1 MRELQFSESRRI
13 AVTQDEQVRRLFSQL
28 SSGISLRLASLK
40 TGMDEKTARKY
51 WKAGRMPS
59 ELSERHDWRT
69 RVDPFASVW
78 EVVGKQLTENPGL
91 QAKVLFAWL
100 QGEHPG
106 QFQDGQLRTFQ
117 RGVRRWRAT
126 AGPDKEVFFSQV
138 HEAGRLCASD
148 FSHMTNLN
156 VTIARQQFD
165 HMVYHFV
172 LTHSNWEW
180 ANVCFSESFESLS
193 EGLQGAMWA
202 LGGVP
207 LRHRTDRLS
216 AAVNNLSE
224 TREFTSRYQSLMDHY
239 GLEKERIQARKA
251 HENGDVETS
260 HRHFK
265 DAVDQALMLRGSRDF
280 ESRAGYSKFLDDLL
294 QRRNVN
300 RETRTKSERALLRP
314 LPARRYESWRRMSA
328 RVGLGSTLKVDR
340 NTYSVPS
347 RLIGETVDV
356 RLCVE
361 DIEVWYGGV
370 LMERLPRLRGHGQ
383 EKINYRHVIG
393 WLVRK
398 PGAFERYRYRE
409 DLFPTSRFRM
419 AYDALREYVPARAVQ
434 EYLAIVE
441 MAALD
446 GETLVDDALRLLL
459 DSEEKLTAKAVEQ
472 FVRTQERVPE
482 ATAVRV
488 EELEL
493 SCFDQ
498 LLEESEVW
506 CGSSQGSESDV
517 VGSLARV
524 AFASVP

>member
-1 MRELQFSESRRI
+1 MTR
-13 AVTQDEQVRRLFSQL
+13 DEQVRELFSLL
-28 SSGISLRLASLK
+28 SSGISLCLASLK

-51 WKAGRMPS
+51 RKESRMPS

-69 RVDPFASVW
+69 RVDPFAAIWTTV
-78 EVVGKQLTENPGL
+78 EKQLTENPGL

-100 QGEHPG
+100 QGEYPG

-117 RGVRRWRAT
+117 RGVRRWRAIK
-126 AGPDKEVFFSQV
+126 GPDKEVFFSQV
-138 HEAGRLCASD
+138 HEPGRLCASD
-148 FSHMTNLN
+148 FSHMTSLN

-172 LTHSNWEW
+172 LTYSNWEW
-180 ANVCFSESFESLS
+180 VNVCFSESFESLS
-193 EGLQGAMWA
+193 EGLQGAVWA

-207 LRHRTDRLS
+207 IRHRTDRLS

-224 TREFTSRYQSLMDHY
+224 TREFTSRYQSLMEHY

-251 HENGDVETS
+251 NENGDVESS

-265 DAVDQALMLRGSRDF
+265 EAVDQALMLRGTRDF
-280 ESRAGYSKFLDDLL
+280 ESREKYSTFLSDLL
-294 QRRNVN
+294 HRRNLG
-300 RETRTKSERALLRP
+300 REVRTRAERALLRP
-314 LPARRYESWRRMSA
+314 LPVRRCESWRRVSV
-328 RVGLGSTLKVDR
+328 RVSVGSTLKVDR

-347 RLIGETVDV
+347 RLIGEMVDV

-361 DIEVWYGGV
+361 DIEVWYGGT

-398 PGAFERYRYRE
+398 PGAFERYRYRD

-419 AYDALREYVPARAVQ
+419 AYDALREQVPNRAVQ

-446 GETLVDDALRLLL
+446 GETMVDDALRILL
-459 DSEEKLTAKAVEQ
+459 DGEGVLTAKAVEQ
-472 FVRTQERVPE
+472 FVRSQVSAPDV
-482 ATAVRV
+482 TAVCV
-488 EELEL
+488 DELNL

-498 LLEESEVW
+498 LLEEREVW
-506 CGSSQGSESDV
+506 NGCSQGSESDV
-517 VGSLARV
+517 AGSTARI

>member
-1 MRELQFSESRRI
+1 MTED
-13 AVTQDEQVRRLFSQL
+13 VQVRKLFSLL
-28 SSGISLRLASLK
+28 STGIPLCVASLK

-51 WKAGRMPS
+51 RKAERMPS

-69 RVDPFASVW
+69 RVDPFSSVW
-78 EVVGKQLTENPGL
+78 ESVEKQLQENPGL

-126 AGPDKEVFFSQV
+126 SGPEKEIFFSQV
-138 HEAGRLCASD
+138 HEPGRLCASD
-148 FSHMTNLN
+148 FTHMTELA
-156 VTIARQQFD
+156 VTIARQTFD
-165 HMVYHFV
+165 HMVFHFV
-172 LTHSNWEW
+172 LTCSNWEW

-193 EGLQGAMWA
+193 EGLQNALWA

-207 LRHRTDRLS
+207 IRHRTDRLS

-224 TREFTSRYQSLMDHY
+224 TKDFTSRYQSLMDHY

-251 HENGDVETS
+251 NENGDVESS

-265 DAVDQALMLRGSRDF
+265 EAVDQALMLRGSRDF
-280 ESRAGYSKFLDDLL
+280 ESRDEYARFLCELAR
-294 QRRNVN
+294 RRNLGRVI
-300 RETRTKSERALLRP
+300 RLQAEQTKLRALP
-314 LPARRYESWRRMSA
+314 VRRFESWRRE
-328 RVGLGSTLKVDR
+328 RVRVSIGSTLKVDR

-347 RLIGETVDV
+347 RLIGEYVDV
-356 RLCVE
+356 RVCVE
-361 DIEVWYGGV
+361 DLEVWYGGG
-370 LMERLPRLRGHGQ
+370 LIERLPRLRGRGQ

-409 DLFPTSRFRM
+409 DMFPTSRFRM
-419 AYDALREYVPARAVQ
+419 AYDALMEQLPTRAVR

-441 MAALD
+441 LAALD
-446 GETLVDDALRLLL
+446 GEVLVDDALRVLL
-459 DSEEKLTAKAVEQ
+459 DGTVKLTAKVVEQ
-472 FVRTQERVPE
+472 FVRSTPVVPE
-482 ATAVRV
+482 VTAVQV
-488 EELEL
+488 AVVDL
-493 SCFDQ
+493 SSFDQ
-498 LLEESEVW
+498 LLEEQETW
-506 CGSSQGSESDV
+506 NGDSQGRDREV
-517 VGSLARV
+517 TGPVACA

>member
-1 MRELQFSESRRI
+1 M
-13 AVTQDEQVRRLFSQL
+13 TQDLQVRKLFSL
-28 SSGISLRLASLK
+28 LATGIPLCVASLK

-51 WKAGRMPS
+51 RKAERMPS

-69 RVDPFASVW
+69 RVDPFSAVW
-78 EVVGKQLTENPGL
+78 ESVEKQLRENPGL

-117 RGVRRWRAT
+117 RGIRRWRAT
-126 AGPDKEVFFSQV
+126 SGPEKEIFFSQV
-138 HEAGRLCASD
+138 HEPGRLCASD
-148 FSHMTNLN
+148 FTHMTSLG
-156 VTIARQQFD
+156 VTIAGQPFD
-165 HMVYHFV
+165 HMVFHFV
-172 LTHSNWEW
+172 LTSSNWEW

-193 EGLQGAMWA
+193 EGLQNALWA

-207 LRHRTDRLS
+207 IRHRTDRLS

-224 TREFTSRYQSLMDHY
+224 TKEFTSRYQSLMQHY

-251 HENGDVETS
+251 NENGDVESS

-265 DAVDQALMLRGSRDF
+265 EAVDQALMLRGSRDF
-280 ESRAGYSKFLDDLL
+280 ESRQDYAKFLCELL
-294 QRRNVN
+294 RQRNLG
-300 RETRTKSERALLRP
+300 REIRLQAEQAKLRALP
-314 LPARRYESWRRMSA
+314 VRRFESWRRV
-328 RVGLGSTLKVDR
+328 RVRVSIGSTLKVDR

-347 RLIGETVDV
+347 RLIGEYVDV

-361 DIEVWYGGV
+361 DLEVWYGGT
-370 LMERLPRLRGHGQ
+370 LMERLPRLRGRGQ

-419 AYDALREYVPARAVQ
+419 AYDALTEQQPTRAVR

-441 MAALD
+441 LAALD
-446 GETLVDDALRLLL
+446 GEILVDDALRVLL
-459 DSEEKLTAKAVEQ
+459 DGTVKLTAKVVEH
-472 FVRTQERVPE
+472 FVRSASVVPE
-482 ATAVRV
+482 VTAVQV
-488 EELEL
+488 AVVDL

-498 LLEESEVW
+498 LLEDQEAW
-506 CGSSQGSESDV
+506 NGDSQGRDREV
-517 VGSLARV
+517 TGPVACA
-524 AFASVP
+524 AFACVP